1 MIRLLKTS
9 FVWQFAGGFVL
20 GAVGL
25 FALHPVETEYRQPA
39 PAAAHATL
47 Q

>member
-25 FALHPVETEYRQPA
+25 FALHPAEADTYRPA
-39 PAAAHATL
+39 PTARATL